1 MSNRFC
7 LELLLSGIGENSSS
21 SQCCLEVGEFEV
33 YRETHIFCYRVL
45 TQRFGGSMCTRNTWK
60 DGV

>member
-33 YRETHIFCYRVL
+33 LIGKRIYFVKG
-45 TQRFGGSMCTRNTWK
+45 F
-60 DGV
+60 